1 MQKNIIGFMLLIFL
15 LSNSFASSQKSTLQE
30 TEVNYTKITI
40 LDKGVKR
47 KIYIPKDDTLKNKFN
62 PHTAKRLSSKDGIII
77 SFKDPIRISIS
88 GFEAKYGLKF
98 KKKLLIGYYIFQN
111 ISEYSDVKI
120 VEKIIKNEPN
130 VKTVKPNWKKK
141 NIPR

>member
-1 MQKNIIGFMLLIFL
+1 MQKIIIGFMLLAFL
-15 LSNSFASSQKSTLQE
+15 ANSSVAISQKVKQQDN
-30 TEVNYTKITI
+30 TENYTKVTI

-47 KIYIPKDDTLKNKFN
+47 KIYISKDDTLKNKFN
-62 PHTAKRLSSKDGIII
+62 PHTAKQLSSKDGIII
-77 SFKDPIRISIS
+77 SFKDPIRISMS

-120 VEKIIKNEPN
+120 VGKIIKNEPN